1 MVSLRVTR
9 DETMMVVVFA
19 EVMPTRNHMI
29 DVAMH
34 SSAGPTSAM
43 KEETCNCV

>member
-9 DETMMVVVFA
+9 DETMMVAVFV
-19 EVMPTRNHMI
+19 EGMPIRNHML
-29 DVAMH
+29 DAAAH
-34 SSAGPTSAM
+34 SSAGPNSAM